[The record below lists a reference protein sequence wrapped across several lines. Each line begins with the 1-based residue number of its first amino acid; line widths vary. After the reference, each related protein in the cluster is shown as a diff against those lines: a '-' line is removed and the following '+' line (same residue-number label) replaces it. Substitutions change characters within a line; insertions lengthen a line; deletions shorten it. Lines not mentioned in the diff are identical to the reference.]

1 MAALQEQPHK
11 RAPQSP
17 AHLSQRKQCRRYFSV
32 KTCTLMQNSNLG
44 LQVWAGALYLMS
56 TSLKGV
62 SSMKLRIDWGIT
74 QKTA

>member
-1 MAALQEQPHK
+1 MAALQEPPHK

-17 AHLSQRKQCRRYFSV
+17 AHPYQCKQCSQYFSV
-32 KTCTLMQNSNLG
+32 KTCTLMQDSNLG
-44 LQVWAGALYLMS
+44 LQVWAVELYLMS

-62 SSMKLRIDWGIT
+62 SSMKLRIDLGIT

>member
-17 AHLSQRKQCRRYFSV
+17 AHPYQCRQHFSV
-32 KTCTLMQNSNLG
+32 KTCTLMQDSNLG
-44 LQVWAGALYLMS
+44 LQVWAVELYLMI

-62 SSMKLRIDWGIT
+62 SSMKLRCYLGIT
-74 QKTA
+74 QKIA